1 MEDFSE
7 ILSIWRGETVRAM
20 KSGRFVA
27 LVVLFLMAEALSLTV
42 VGYLNAKANEQFDQV
57 VSAQGADPVQARAA
71 VLTQKKQFLAF
82 FTSSSDDRTLEAI
95 SVLPLVLLFVYS
107 LTKFFAPLL
116 IAFMGFDQVSGELG
130 PKSIRYLIVRA
141 RRNSIIL
148 GKFLSQLTMLAAL
161 LALCVLAM
169 IVVAKVLNSDFAMG
183 DVVTWGV
190 KLTAAMVVMGAT
202 YGALTT
208 LCSSLTRVSA
218 LALLFNLIV
227 LFVFWFIGLIG
238 NAVRIPGHAVVGM
251 DVLRQSESYLGYLR
265 YLAPAH
271 FEQNLLSPAP
281 LEFATGLV
289 AHIGFALVFLG
300 LAQVAMKRRD
310 L

>member
-7 ILSIWRGETVRAM
+7 TLAIWRGETARAVR
-20 KSGRFVA
+20 GRFVA
-27 LVVLFLMAEALSLTV
+27 LVVLFLMTEALSLTI
-42 VGYLNAKANEQFDQV
+42 VGFFNAKANEQFDQM
-57 VSAQGADPVQARAA
+57 VSAQGADPAQARAA
-71 VLTQKKQFLAF
+71 LLTQKKQFLAF
-82 FTSSSDDRTLEAI
+82 FTSSSDDRTLEAL
-95 SVLPLVLLFVYS
+95 SVLPLVLLFVFS

-116 IAFMGFDQVSGELG
+116 IAFMGFDQLSGELG
-130 PKSIRYLIVRA
+130 PKSIRYLIVRV

-161 LALCVLAM
+161 LTLCVLAM
-169 IVVAKVLNSDFAMG
+169 VVVSKALNPDFAVG
-183 DVVTWGV
+183 DALKWSV

-202 YGALTT
+202 YAGLTT

-218 LALLFNLIV
+218 LALFFNLIV
-227 LFVFWFIGLIG
+227 LFGFWFIGLIG
-238 NAVRIPGHAVVGM
+238 NAFRVPGHPATGLEAM
-251 DVLRQSESYLGYLR
+251 KSESVFGLLR

-271 FEQNLLSPAP
+271 FEQALLSPAP

-289 AHIGFALVFLG
+289 AHLGFALVFLG
-300 LAQVAMKRRD
+300 LAELSMKRRD